1 MDEASK
7 PIIKGD
13 LRALIRISVPLMLF
27 LFCEAL
33 TSFCERIFLS
43 YHSMG
48 SVHGSLSAS
57 YLATIFQSPCV
68 AIGMMAQVFVGFY
81 QGSSEYKKIGPCV
94 WQLIWF
100 SFLSF
105 LITLPL
111 SYLVS
116 FWYFR
121 GTAIEKV
128 GVECFLILSL
138 GNFLFPLNTALSSFY
153 LGRGKT
159 LLVTSLML
167 TSYALN
173 LFLSWL
179 LIFGVAEIIPALGAK
194 GAALA
199 KCISLGVICPVFL
212 GAFLTKKN
220 REIYSTGLWRFSPA
234 ALWHYMYP
242 GLVRALGHLSAKTC
256 WAATCYV
263 MIKKGGSYLDVLT
276 VGGTIITFLA
286 FTTGGIYKAILTIA
300 SNLLGAEKSSEL
312 YRLCRS
318 FIIYAGIITA
328 MLALPLIFFPNML
341 ICFFDSSS
349 QETFKQTSKDINH
362 WIWLYLFAL
371 TIQMSF
377 CALLVTLKELKFQLY
392 CYLFLWPL
400 SPLVVYFGMGLRGW
414 QADKLWLIMGL
425 ESVIA
430 MLFFSIRLRQT
441 KLLERQPLSSPPAA
455 LTLK

>member
-1 MDEASK
+1 
-7 PIIKGD
+7 
-13 LRALIRISVPLMLF
+13 VPLMLF

-33 TSFCERIFLS
+33 TLFCERIFLS
-43 YHSMG
+43 YHSID
-48 SVHGSLSAS
+48 SVRGSLSAS
-57 YLATIFQSPCV
+57 YLAKIFQSPCV
-68 AIGMMAQVFVGFY
+68 AIGAMGQVFVGFY
-81 QGSSEYKKIGPCV
+81 QGSGEYEQIGPCV

-116 FWYFR
+116 SWYFR
-121 GTAIEKV
+121 GTAIEKI
-128 GVECFLILSL
+128 GVECFLILAL
-138 GNFLFPLNTALSSFY
+138 GNFLFPLSTALSSFY

-159 LLVTSLML
+159 LLVTSVML
-167 TSYALN
+167 ASYALN

-199 KCISLGVICPVFL
+199 QCVSLGVICAVFF
-212 GAFLTKKN
+212 GGFLNRKN

-242 GLVRALGHLSAKTC
+242 GLVRALGYLSSKTY

-263 MIKKGGSYLDVLT
+263 IIKKGGAYLDVLT
-276 VGGTIITFLA
+276 VGGTIITFLV
-286 FTTGGIYKAILTIA
+286 FTTNGIYKAILTIA
-300 SNLLGAEKSSEL
+300 SNLIGAEKSSEL

-349 QETFKQTSKDINH
+349 QETFKQTFQGINH

-371 TIQMSF
+371 TVQMSF
-377 CALLVTLKELKFQLY
+377 CAFLVTLRELKFQLY

-414 QADKLWLIMGL
+414 QADKLWLIMAL
-425 ESVIA
+425 ESMIT
-430 MLFFSIRLRQT
+430 MLFFFIRIRQT
-441 KLLERQPLSSPPAA
+441 KLLERQPFSSLPAA
-455 LTLK
+455 LTLR